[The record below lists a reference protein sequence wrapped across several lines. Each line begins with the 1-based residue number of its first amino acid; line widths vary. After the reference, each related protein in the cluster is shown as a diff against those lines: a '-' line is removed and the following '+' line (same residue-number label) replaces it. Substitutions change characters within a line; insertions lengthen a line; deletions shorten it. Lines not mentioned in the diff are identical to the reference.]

1 MVASIIKT
9 IQLHILSN
17 ANNNP
22 TRATVDLERWL
33 YIETYLVIIT
43 ASIPLIRP
51 LFRSKIAGHG
61 ASYPEPSQ
69 SRSRVT
75 SGTRESMRTG
85 MGAVGVGRGNFSK
98 IGSDDDIPLRK
109 ASIRTKADSAEV

>member
-33 YIETYLVIIT
+33 YIETYLVIIS

-51 LFRSKIAGHG
+51 LFRSGTAGHD
-61 ASYPEPSQ
+61 APYPQPSH
-69 SRSRVT
+69 SRSRFT
-75 SGTRESMRTG
+75 SGTHESMRTG
-85 MGAVGVGRGNFSK
+85 MGTVVVGRGNFSK
-98 IGSDDDIPLRK
+98 LVSDDDIPLRK
-109 ASIRTKADSAEV
+109 ASIKAKSDEVEV

>member
-9 IQLHILSN
+9 VQLHILSN

-51 LFRSKIAGHG
+51 LFRSKTAGHG
-61 ASYPEPSQ
+61 ILYGEPSH
-69 SRSRVT
+69 SRSRFT
-75 SGTRESMRTG
+75 SGTRESTHTG
-85 MGAVGVGRGNFSK
+85 MGAVGVGRRNFSK
-98 IGSDDDIPLRK
+98 MVSDDNIPLRK
-109 ASIRTKADSAEV
+109 ASIRTKADSVEV

>member
-51 LFRSKIAGHG
+51 LFRSKTAGHG
-61 ASYPEPSQ
+61 ISYGAPSH
-69 SRSRVT
+69 SRSRFT
-75 SGTRESMRTG
+75 SGTRESTHTG
-85 MGAVGVGRGNFSK
+85 MGAVGVGGRNFSK
-98 IGSDDDIPLRK
+98 IVSDDNIPLRK
-109 ASIRTKADSAEV
+109 ASIRTKADSVEV